1 MNILKKI
8 GQIALGLATLY
19 IAYITGTGD
28 ILNYI
33 NFSDPLGEFAFC
45 ILSLLSSIFLLYLG
59 LTKNKN
65 LC

>member
-1 MNILKKI
+1 MNILKHI

-45 ILSLLSSIFLLYLG
+45 IFSLLLGIFFLYSG
-59 LTKNKN
+59 FSKTKLTK
-65 LC
+65 